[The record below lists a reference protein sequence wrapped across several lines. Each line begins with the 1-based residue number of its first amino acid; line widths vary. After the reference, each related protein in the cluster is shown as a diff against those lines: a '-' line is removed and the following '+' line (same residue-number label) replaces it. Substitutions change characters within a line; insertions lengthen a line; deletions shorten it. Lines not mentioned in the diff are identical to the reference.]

1 MSRIEFYST
10 REAYGYMSNFW
21 KAPIIMSGKV
31 YPTSE
36 HYFQAMK
43 MLNPDTQEYI
53 RQLPTPMMAANEGRK
68 RYTGP
73 STECYRIRP
82 DWENVKNDIME
93 EAVLAKFTQHD
104 DLRQQL
110 LSTGDTEL
118 IEHTRNDSYW
128 GDGGNGRGQNWL
140 GKILMRVRQHLKDA
154 SE

>member
-1 MSRIEFYST
+1 
-10 REAYGYMSNFW
+10 
-21 KAPIIMSGKV
+21 
-31 YPTSE
+31 
-36 HYFQAMK
+36 
-43 MLNPDTQEYI
+43 
-53 RQLPTPMMAANEGRK
+53 
-68 RYTGP
+68 
-73 STECYRIRP
+73 
-82 DWENVKNDIME
+82 ME